1 MCCIYLWF
9 ICGSLFNFLYV
20 LACRVLDRVYKD
32 MRPKNGIVCFGLQ
45 PIQHLSAS
53 ASKCDQ
59 IHEPFKDFY
68 LFRNNFSKKVY
79 ALKCM

>member
-1 MCCIYLWF
+1 
-9 ICGSLFNFLYV
+9 
-20 LACRVLDRVYKD
+20 